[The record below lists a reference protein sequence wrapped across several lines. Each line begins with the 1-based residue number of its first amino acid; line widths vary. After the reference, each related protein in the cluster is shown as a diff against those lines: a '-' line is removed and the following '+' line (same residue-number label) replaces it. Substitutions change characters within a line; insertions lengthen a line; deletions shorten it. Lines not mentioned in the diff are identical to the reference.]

1 MAECHLVMLCCSMRL
16 LMYVHSV
23 LFIRHTGSLITS
35 RACRP
40 GIEKDQRHATLE
52 DWEAAAQAFF
62 EAYRLDPSNETL
74 AAAFQDAIRHGQA
87 AAAGTEPQ

>member
-1 MAECHLVMLCCSMRL
+1 VNSDELQAWYRE
-16 LMYVHSV
+16 
-23 LFIRHTGSLITS
+23 GSAARS
-35 RACRP
+35 
-40 GIEKDQRHATLE
+40 LE

-87 AAAGTEPQ
+87 AAAANEPQ